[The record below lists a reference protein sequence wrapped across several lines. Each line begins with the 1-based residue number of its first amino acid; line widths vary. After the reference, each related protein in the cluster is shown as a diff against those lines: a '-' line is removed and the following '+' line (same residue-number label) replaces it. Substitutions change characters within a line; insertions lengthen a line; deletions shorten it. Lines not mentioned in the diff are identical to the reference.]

1 MRFAALVSLVA
12 ASVAIASPAA
22 HLKKRA
28 SCPGGQ
34 TVDDAQCCIWFDVLD
49 DLQTKLFNGAK
60 CENGV
65 HKALRLQFHDS
76 IGFSPALTASG
87 QFGGGGSDGS
97 IIEHADVELTFPPN
111 GNLGG
116 IVASERSIALAHNV
130 SFADMIQFAAAA
142 GVANCPGAP
151 RLEFLAG
158 RPFTSQASPPG
169 LVPGPGNTVTSILNR
184 MADAGFSAD
193 ETVDLLASHSIAAQQ
208 GLNAG
213 IAGSPFD
220 STPDRF
226 DTQFFIET
234 LLKGVLNPGP
244 TTGFAEVLSPL
255 PGEFRMQ
262 SDFAIARDP
271 RTSCRWQELADNPQ
285 LMRTAFRTA
294 MAKLAAL
301 GNDRSSL
308 VDCSSV
314 IPNPADDDTEPTL
327 PGGKV
332 ADDIEGSCAATPF
345 PVLPIAPGPT
355 PTIPAVVI

>member
-12 ASVAIASPAA
+12 ASVAIASPAT

-28 SCPGGQ
+28 TCPGGQ
-34 TVDDAQCCIWFDVLD
+34 TVDDAQCCVWFDVLD
-49 DLQTKLFNGAK
+49 DLQTNLFNGAK

-97 IIEHADVELTFPPN
+97 IIEHDNIELTFPPN

-116 IVASERSIALAHNV
+116 IPHLHRKPRSQLNRLRR
-130 SFADMIQFAAAA
+130 IQFAAAA

-158 RPFTSQASPPG
+158 RPFTSQPSPPG
-169 LVPGPGNTVTSILNR
+169 LVPGPGNTVTRILDR

-208 GLNAG
+208 GLNAA

-271 RTSCRWQELADNPQ
+271 RTSCRWQELANNPQ

-294 MAKLAAL
+294 MAKLSAL

-314 IPNPADDDTEPTL
+314 IPNPAADDTDPTL